1 VTARVPAG
9 PSDQRHPAAEG
20 YKIVYEDDSRGN
32 WGIYAYYLKTGKT
45 RRLTTEGH
53 AQTAPDIAGGRSV
66 VDEATVAW
74 RDGQGEPSDVCAEG
88 GADDVYETHLMY
100 PALSLRWDTA
110 DTSTPPA
117 YDSTLRFAG
126 GLRLDYASVEGLS
139 VVVSGTGGTRKVQ
152 VVPSVDPTSGSFRGS
167 FRVTLRHVV
176 RKVTLRAL
184 FNDPHHLPDS
194 AGPVSVKPKALLTRP
209 SFTVLPRKSRL
220 APISPRDTV
229 VTGYLKP
236 RHASGSKAVTI
247 QCWRYVSLVKPG
259 EDPYWELARTVRAA
273 VSNYSSYSRYRA
285 RISLAFSLNTVRWKV
300 RVVHSDADRARSES
314 SFSAVRNLLS

>member
-1 VTARVPAG
+1 
-9 PSDQRHPAAEG
+9 
-20 YKIVYEDDSRGN
+20 
-32 WGIYAYYLKTGKT
+32 
-45 RRLTTEGH
+45 
-53 AQTAPDIAGGRSV
+53 

-74 RDGQGEPSDVCAEG
+74 RDAQGDPSDVYAEG
-88 GADDVYETHLMY
+88 GAGDVYQTRLMY

-117 YDSTLRFAG
+117 YDSTLKFSGR
-126 GLRLDYASVEGLS
+126 LRLDYASVEGLS
-139 VVVSGTGGTRKVQ
+139 VVVSGTEGTRKAE
-152 VVPSVDPTSGSFRGS
+152 VVPSVDPTSGS

-194 AGPVSVKPKALLTRP
+194 AGPVSVKPKVLLTRP

-229 VTGYLKP
+229 IAGYLKP

-247 QCWRYVSLVKPG
+247 QCWRYVSFLKPG
-259 EDPYWELARTVRAA
+259 QDPHSELAKTVRAM

-314 SFSAVRNLLS
+314 SFSAVRSLMN